1 VAFQAENW
9 YSLNMS
15 RHRCRVTQDPAS
27 WQAGYDAAMSDDS
40 PERLQCP
47 PEVPDAFAYA
57 SGYINGQAARR
68 RGAIAKAEQP
78 SPQAMLARKVTEQLI
93 ADLWSGR
100 DAASLAATARGRSGG

>member
-1 VAFQAENW
+1 MLTPPGDRADEGGAVAFQAENR
-9 YSLNMS
+9 YSVNMTT
-15 RHRCRVTQDPAS
+15 HRCRVTQDPAS

-68 RGAIAKAEQP
+68 RGATGKAEQP
-78 SPQAMLARKVTEQLI
+78 FAQAIHARKITEQLLI
-93 ADLWSGR
+93 GP
-100 DAASLAATARGRSGG
+100 

>member
-1 VAFQAENW
+1 
-9 YSLNMS
+9 MTT
-15 RHRCRVTQDPAS
+15 HRYRVTQDPAS

-68 RGAIAKAEQP
+68 RGATGAEQP
-78 SPQAMLARKVTEQLI
+78 FAQAIHARKITEQLI

-100 DAASLAATARGRSGG
+100 DAEQ